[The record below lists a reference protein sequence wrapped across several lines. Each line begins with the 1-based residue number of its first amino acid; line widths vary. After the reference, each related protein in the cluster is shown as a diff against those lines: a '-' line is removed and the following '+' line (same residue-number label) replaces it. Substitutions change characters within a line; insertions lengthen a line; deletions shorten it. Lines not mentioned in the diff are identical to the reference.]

1 MLNLKKNTRIQD
13 KKSLVDILSHKLII
27 DPKLMEAYFN
37 GLFLMKNKEQLSEY
51 INNFI
56 NKAAYLGHTNFDIKK
71 LLVAFRVL
79 NPDIKDID
87 KNIVLNLLVLLSS
100 SNLYYKDLDAKSV
113 EYIEQCLD
121 IVEERFSGKRVA
133 HVDMSE

>member
-1 MLNLKKNTRIQD
+1 
-13 KKSLVDILSHKLII
+13 LSHKLII